1 MRIIL
6 LTSTLAAIILA
17 AIATPA
23 HAQIFGGDDP
33 IKVLA
38 EKATYEGGLTILVGD
53 VDVTQG
59 VARIRSDTM
68 NIYRAEADSET
79 TGSLQL
85 GAVNR
90 IDAKGNFHYTTPD
103 NDVTGDRGVYER
115 DKGIITV
122 TGNVKVKQPGG
133 NTASTDKLVYNVNT
147 ETIRFSGQCQGDDCS
162 GRPTIRIGN

>member
-1 MRIIL
+1 MRIL
-6 LTSTLAAIILA
+6 LSVLLMSGASVS
-17 AIATPA
+17 
-23 HAQIFGGDDP
+23 AQAQVFGGDDP

-38 EKATYEGGLTILVGD
+38 ETATYEGNLTVLVGN

-59 VARIRSDTM
+59 VARIQSDRM
-68 NIYRAEADSET
+68 NIYRSESNEEAS
-79 TGSLQL
+79 GSLKL

-90 IDAKGNFHYTTPD
+90 IDARGNFRYTTPD
-103 NDVTGDRGVYER
+103 NNVTGDRGVYER

-133 NTASTDKLVYNVNT
+133 NTATTDRLVYNVKT
-147 ETIRFSGQCQGDDCS
+147 ETIRFSGKCQGSDCS

>member
-1 MRIIL
+1 MRMIL
-6 LTSTLAAIILA
+6 SALIFAAISA
-17 AIATPA
+17 PA
-23 HAQIFGGDDP
+23 QAQIFGGDEP

-38 EKATYEGGLTILVGD
+38 EQATYEGGLTVLVGN

-59 VARIRSDTM
+59 VARIRSDKM
-68 NIYRAEADSET
+68 NIYRSEADGET
-79 TGSLQL
+79 SGSLKL

-90 IDAKGNFHYTTPD
+90 IDARGNFHYTTPD

-133 NTASTDKLVYNVNT
+133 NTASTDKLIYNVKT
-147 ETIRFSGQCQGDDCS
+147 ETIRFSGKCQGSDCS

>member
-1 MRIIL
+1 MRVILSVLL
-6 LTSTLAAIILA
+6 LTAISV
-17 AIATPA
+17 PA
-23 HAQIFGGDDP
+23 HAQVFGGDEP

-38 EKATYEGGLTILVGD
+38 ETATYEGGLTVLVGN

-68 NIYRAEADSET
+68 NIYRSEADGET
-79 TGSLQL
+79 SGSLKL

-90 IDAKGNFHYTTPD
+90 IDARGNFRYTTPE
-103 NDVTGDRGVYER
+103 NNVTGDRGVYER

-133 NTASTDKLVYNVNT
+133 NTASTDELVYNVNT
-147 ETIRFSGQCQGDDCS
+147 ETIRFSGKCQGSDCS

>member
-6 LTSTLAAIILA
+6 SALTL
-17 AIATPA
+17 IALSVPA
-23 HAQIFGGDDP
+23 QAQVFGGDEP

-38 EKATYEGGLTILVGD
+38 EKATYEGDLTVLVGN

-59 VARIRSDTM
+59 VARIQSDTM
-68 NIYRAEADSET
+68 NIYRSKAAGDTS
-79 TGSLQL
+79 GSLKL

-90 IDAKGNFHYTTPD
+90 IDARGNFRYTTPD
-103 NDVTGDRGVYER
+103 NNVTGDRGVYER

-133 NTASTDKLVYNVNT
+133 NTASTDKLIYNVKT
-147 ETIRFSGQCQGDDCS
+147 ETIRFSGKCQGSDCS

>member
-1 MRIIL
+1 MRL
-6 LTSTLAAIILA
+6 MFSTLIALSSLLA
-17 AIATPA
+17 FTLPA

-38 EKATYEGGLTILVGD
+38 EQATYEGGLTVLVGN

-59 VARIRSDTM
+59 VARIRSDNM
-68 NIYRAEADSET
+68 NIYRSEAEADSA
-79 TGSLQL
+79 GSLKL

-90 IDAKGNFHYTTPD
+90 IDARGNFRYTTPD
-103 NDVTGDRGVYER
+103 NNVTGDRGVYER

-122 TGNVKVKQPGG
+122 TGNVKVRQPGG
-133 NTASTDKLVYNVNT
+133 NTASTDKLIYNVNT
-147 ETIRFSGQCQGDDCS
+147 ETIRFSGQCQGSDCS

>member
-1 MRIIL
+1 MRMIL
-6 LTSTLAAIILA
+6 LAITFAAISV
-17 AIATPA
+17 PGQ
-23 HAQIFGGDDP
+23 AQVFGGDEP

-38 EKATYEGGLTILVGD
+38 EKATYEGDLTVLVGS

-59 VARIRSDTM
+59 VARIQSDKM
-68 NIYRAEADSET
+68 NIFRSRADGEAS
-79 TGSLQL
+79 GSLKL
-85 GAVNR
+85 GTVNR
-90 IDAKGNFHYTTPD
+90 IDARGNFRYTTPE
-103 NDVTGDRGVYER
+103 NNVTGDRGVYER

-147 ETIRFSGQCQGDDCS
+147 ETIRFSGKCQGSDCS

>member
-1 MRIIL
+1 MRVIL
-6 LTSTLAAIILA
+6 SAIILA
-17 AIATPA
+17 AIAMPA
-23 HAQIFGGDDP
+23 QAQIFGGDDP

-38 EKATYEGGLTILVGD
+38 EQATYEGGLTVLVGN

-59 VARIRSDTM
+59 VARIRSDKM

-79 TGSLQL
+79 SGSLKL

-90 IDAKGNFHYTTPD
+90 IDARGNFRYTTPD
-103 NDVTGDRGVYER
+103 NNVTGDRGVYER
-115 DKGIITV
+115 VKGIITV
-122 TGNVKVKQPGG
+122 TGNVTVRQPGG

-147 ETIRFSGQCQGDDCS
+147 ETIRFSGQCQGEDCS

>member
-1 MRIIL
+1 MRVIL
-6 LTSTLAAIILA
+6 SAIVLV
-17 AIATPA
+17 AISAPA
-23 HAQIFGGDDP
+23 QAQIFGGDDP

-38 EKATYEGGLTILVGD
+38 EQATYEGGLTVLVGN

-59 VARIRSDTM
+59 VARIQSDTM
-68 NIYRAEADSET
+68 NIYRSEADDGTS
-79 TGSLQL
+79 GSLKL

-90 IDAKGNFHYTTPD
+90 IDARGNFRYTTPD
-103 NDVTGDRGVYER
+103 NNVTGDRGVYER

-133 NTASTDKLVYNVNT
+133 NTASTDKLIYNVRT
-147 ETIRFSGQCQGDDCS
+147 ETIRFSGKCQGSDCS

>member
-1 MRIIL
+1 MRIIV
-6 LTSTLAAIILA
+6 SSIALAAIILA
-17 AIATPA
+17 SISSPA

-38 EKATYEGGLTILVGD
+38 EKATYEGGLTILVGN

-103 NDVTGDRGVYER
+103 NNVTGDRGIYER

-122 TGNVKVKQPGG
+122 TGNVKVRQPGG
-133 NTASTDKLVYNVNT
+133 NTASTDKLIYNVNT

>member
-6 LTSTLAAIILA
+6 SALILA
-17 AIATPA
+17 AVSVPVQ
-23 HAQIFGGDDP
+23 AQVFGGDDP

-38 EKATYEGGLTILVGD
+38 EQATYEGGLTVLVGN

-59 VARIRSDTM
+59 VARIRSDKM
-68 NIYRAEADSET
+68 NIYRSEADGDAN
-79 TGSLQL
+79 GSLKL

-90 IDAKGNFHYTTPD
+90 IDARGNFRYTTP
-103 NDVTGDRGVYER
+103 NNNVTGDRGIYER

-133 NTASTDKLVYNVNT
+133 NTASTDKLVYNVKT
-147 ETIRFSGQCQGDDCS
+147 ETIRFSGKCQGSDCS
-162 GRPTIRIGN
+162 GRPTIRIGE

>member
-6 LTSTLAAIILA
+6 STLVFVVLS
-17 AIATPA
+17 TPA
-23 HAQIFGGDDP
+23 QAQVFGGDEP

-38 EKATYEGGLTILVGD
+38 EQATYEGGLTVLVGN

-59 VARIRSDTM
+59 VARIQSDTM
-68 NIYRAEADSET
+68 NIYRSEADDGTS
-79 TGSLQL
+79 GSLKL

-90 IDAKGNFHYTTPD
+90 IDARGNFRYTTPD
-103 NDVTGDRGVYER
+103 NNVTGDRGVYER

-133 NTASTDKLVYNVNT
+133 NTASTDKLIYNVRT
-147 ETIRFSGQCQGDDCS
+147 ETIRFSGKCQGSDCS

>member
-1 MRIIL
+1 MRVIL
-6 LTSTLAAIILA
+6 SALILTTISL
-17 AIATPA
+17 PA
-23 HAQIFGGDDP
+23 QAQVFGGDEP

-38 EKATYEGGLTILVGD
+38 EKATYEGGLTVLVGN

-59 VARIRSDTM
+59 VARIRSDEM
-68 NIYRAEADSET
+68 NIYRSEADGET
-79 TGSLQL
+79 SGSLKL

-90 IDAKGNFHYTTPD
+90 IDARGNFHYTTPD

-133 NTASTDKLVYNVNT
+133 NTATTDKLVYNVKT
-147 ETIRFSGQCQGDDCS
+147 ETIRFSGKCQGSDCS

>member
-1 MRIIL
+1 MRIVLPIL
-6 LTSTLAAIILA
+6 VLLA
-17 AIATPA
+17 TFMPA
-23 HAQIFGGDDP
+23 QAQVFGGDAP

-38 EKATYEGGLTILVGD
+38 EKATYNGGLTVLVGN

-59 VARIRSDTM
+59 IARIRSDTM

-90 IDAKGNFHYTTPD
+90 IDARGNFRYTTPD
-103 NDVTGDRGVYER
+103 NNVTGDRGVYER

-122 TGNVKVKQPGG
+122 TGNVKVRQPGG

-147 ETIRFSGQCQGDDCS
+147 ETIRFSGQCQGEDCS